1 MSHVRTQI
9 RNSIVTLVTGL
20 TTTGARVYASRLYPL
35 QDDNLPG
42 LCVFTQSE
50 EVDDEE
56 GKNEQ
61 LQHRELLVV
70 VAGYDKVISG
80 LDDQLD
86 TIAAE
91 VETAI
96 FADRFLSGLL
106 MSLDLVATEVEL
118 NVEQEKPLGKISI
131 TFRARYFTSEGA
143 PETVI

>member
-1 MSHVRTQI
+1 MHVRTQI
-9 RNSIVTLVTGL
+9 RNSFATLVTGL
-20 TTTGARVYASRLYPL
+20 ATTGSNVYKTRLYPF
-35 QDDNLPG
+35 QSDNLPG
-42 LCVFTQSE
+42 LAVSVESE

-61 LQHRELLVV
+61 LQHRDAMVV
-70 VAGYDKVISG
+70 VSGYDKLVAG

-86 TIAAE
+86 TISAE
-91 VETAI
+91 VETAV

-106 MSLDLVATEVEL
+106 MSLDLVSTETEL
-118 NVEQEKPLGKISI
+118 VVDQEKPLGEITL